1 MKMNEYTQQAIDKI
15 NEDPKV
21 TDRHYSIIRDGVVA
35 ALESFIKQDDEFAQ
49 AVVQGGTTEEMFK
62 SVGKKIGSKTGVSD
76 FEVYQSA
83 VEFFFPGAKIEFHMT
98 IDLCGSVREHKTE
111 RTSLDLSFD
120 DLFG

>member
-1 MKMNEYTQQAIDKI
+1 MNEYTQQAL
-15 NEDPKV
+15 NKV
-21 TDRHYSIIRDGVVA
+21 YEIPDVKDRHYSIIRDGVSA

-49 AVVQGGTTEEMFK
+49 AVVQGGTMKEMYEA
-62 SVGKKIGSKTGVSD
+62 VCKKIGIKNGVSD
-76 FEVYQSA
+76 LEVYQSA

-98 IDLCGSVREHKTE
+98 IDLCGSVREKQTE

>member
-1 MKMNEYTQQAIDKI
+1 MNEYTQQAIDKV

-21 TDRHYSIIRDGVVA
+21 TDRHYSIISDGVKA
-35 ALESFIKQDDEFAQ
+35 ALEGFIRQDDEFAK
-49 AVVQGGTTEEMFK
+49 AVVQGGTMKEMYEA
-62 SVGKKIGSKTGVSD
+62 VCKKIGGKQGISD
-76 FEVYQSA
+76 LEVYQAA
-83 VEFFFPGAKIEFHMT
+83 VEFFFPGATIEFHIT

>member
-1 MKMNEYTQQAIDKI
+1 MNEFTQKALDKVK
-15 NEDPKV
+15 EDQKIS
-21 TDRHYSIIRDGVVA
+21 DKHYGIIKDGVIA

-49 AVVQGGTTEEMFK
+49 AVVQGGTMAEMFET
-62 SVGKKIGSKTGVSD
+62 VCKKISGKQGVSD
-76 FEVYQSA
+76 LEVYQSA

>member
-1 MKMNEYTQQAIDKI
+1 MNEYTQQALDKVRE
-15 NEDPKV
+15 NPKV
-21 TDRHYSIIRDGVVA
+21 TERHYSIIRYGVSA
-35 ALESFIKQDDEFAQ
+35 ALESFIKQDNEFAQ
-49 AVVQGGTTEEMFK
+49 AVVQGGTMKEMYEA
-62 SVGKKIGSKTGVSD
+62 VCKKIGSKNGVSD

-98 IDLCGSVREHKTE
+98 IDLCGSVREKQTE

>member
-1 MKMNEYTQQAIDKI
+1 MNEYTQQALEKVK
-15 NEDPKV
+15 EDPKV

-62 SVGKKIGSKTGVSD
+62 SVCKKIGSKTGVSD
-76 FEVYQSA
+76 LEVYQAA

>member
-1 MKMNEYTQQAIDKI
+1 MNEYTQQAIDKI

-35 ALESFIKQDDEFAQ
+35 ALESFIRQDDEFAQ
-49 AVVQGGTTEEMFK
+49 AVVQGGTMEEMFEA
-62 SVGKKIGSKTGVSD
+62 VCKKIGGKQGISD
-76 FEVYQSA
+76 LEVYQA
-83 VEFFFPGAKIEFHMT
+83 TVEFFFPGATLEFHMT
-98 IDLCGSVREHKTE
+98 IDLCGSVREKQTE

>member
-1 MKMNEYTQQAIDKI
+1 MNEYTQQARKKI
-15 NEDPKV
+15 NEIPKV
-21 TDRHYSIIRDGVVA
+21 TDRHYSIIRGGVVA
-35 ALESFIKQDDEFAQ
+35 ALESFMNQDDEFAQ
-49 AVVQGGTTEEMFK
+49 AVVQGGTMEEMFK
-62 SVGKKIGSKTGVSD
+62 AVCKKIGGKQGVSD
-76 FEVYQSA
+76 LEVYQAA